1 MLASREVRAV
11 GRSDF
16 IVAFVDAPAGDQ
28 KLQLLP
34 DHLFLENGKRV
45 FVGVEGRDP
54 QQRGF
59 IPVGTPSPPPPP
71 PPPARPSVASEPPAS
86 TRDREDPARGGVTRQ
101 EDPSNGSTA
110 MQVDPTPAPFPL
122 ISAADFQALVQQGEA
137 LMRLADRPPGTW
149 GSQEQHWGRL
159 AGPRLPSAMDID
171 STGITPETAPRAAAP
186 TAQQRQQQSGQHT
199 LPQQH
204 QAEQQQ
210 QQQQQQQAQRQQ
222 QERQEQEQQQ
232 QRQQELYQAQQQ
244 RLQQQHLQR
253 RQQQQQQQQIRPQ
266 PGQQQQQHRREH
278 QQPSPPRQTRAERAW
293 TAWKKD
299 NALYDNMAYALDE
312 HELKAGETKESV
324 IREFYAFLGSSPLAR
339 DNHQGG
345 SGARGT
351 ASLPR
356 YAILW
361 LEERYK
367 IGGYGSDTSSGGLLS
382 TRKSSRTRRAPDP
395 ERQYGSR
402 ETSSPRGA
410 PA

>member
-1 MLASREVRAV
+1 MPRCLTKSRGALKVM
-11 GRSDF
+11 
-16 IVAFVDAPAGDQ
+16 
-28 KLQLLP
+28 
-34 DHLFLENGKRV
+34 
-45 FVGVEGRDP
+45 
-54 QQRGF
+54 
-59 IPVGTPSPPPPP
+59 PVG
-71 PPPARPSVASEPPAS
+71 

-171 STGITPETAPRAAAP
+171 STGTTPETAPRAAAP

-199 LPQQH
+199 LHQQH

-210 QQQQQQQAQRQQ
+210 QQQQQQQKQQQAQREQ

-253 RQQQQQQQQIRPQ
+253 RQQQQQQQQMRPQ

-345 SGARGT
+345 TGARGT

>member
-1 MLASREVRAV
+1 MLLISGVEHNGWFREV
-11 GRSDF
+11 
-16 IVAFVDAPAGDQ
+16 
-28 KLQLLP
+28 
-34 DHLFLENGKRV
+34 
-45 FVGVEGRDP
+45 
-54 QQRGF
+54 
-59 IPVGTPSPPPPP
+59 PSC
-71 PPPARPSVASEPPAS
+71 E
-86 TRDREDPARGGVTRQ
+86 
-101 EDPSNGSTA
+101 
-110 MQVDPTPAPFPL
+110 
-122 ISAADFQALVQQGEA
+122 
-137 LMRLADRPPGTW
+137 
-149 GSQEQHWGRL
+149 
-159 AGPRLPSAMDID
+159 
-171 STGITPETAPRAAAP
+171 
-186 TAQQRQQQSGQHT
+186 
-199 LPQQH
+199 LPQYLCTFWSCKFQKKKK
-204 QAEQQQ
+204 
-210 QQQQQQQAQRQQ
+210 
-222 QERQEQEQQQ
+222 QQ

-253 RQQQQQQQQIRPQ
+253 RQQQQQQQQQQQIRPQ